1 MLLTI
6 GTTAKLLLTVG
17 KIEELFRI
25 VVLGALLVSL
35 LGLLGGGGGV
45 GVLVDVELRM
55 MSELVV
61 GMILTLLVVVCV
73 GCCCVVLV
81 VAGRVDCSLVVA
93 G

>member
-35 LGLLGGGGGV
+35 LGLLGGGGV

-61 GMILTLLVVVCV
+61 GMILTLLVVACV
-73 GCCCVVLV
+73 GCCCVVLI

>member
-61 GMILTLLVVVCV
+61 GMILTLLVVACV
-73 GCCCVVLV
+73 GCCCVALV
-81 VAGRVDCSLVVA
+81 VVGRVDCSLVVA

>member
-35 LGLLGGGGGV
+35 LGLLGGGGV

-61 GMILTLLVVVCV
+61 GMILTLLVVACV
-73 GCCCVVLV
+73 GC
-81 VAGRVDCSLVVA
+81 
-93 G
+93 

>member
-1 MLLTI
+1 M
-6 GTTAKLLLTVG
+6 
-17 KIEELFRI
+17 EEIFRI

-61 GMILTLLVVVCV
+61 GMILTLLVVACV
-73 GCCCVVLV
+73 GCCCVVLI